1 MKPCDCKD
9 EMDVAKLKEQGIS
22 FNENSIIVK
31 PNVVVLSNGSYNV
44 KINQALFEK
53 YARWYLE
60 EQDNEFFN
68 DN

>member
-22 FNENSIIVK
+22 FNENSIRVK
-31 PNVVVLSNGSYNV
+31 PCVVILSNGSYTI
-44 KINQALFEK
+44 KIQQTLFEK

-60 EQDNEFFN
+60 EQG
-68 DN
+68 